1 MIKIY
6 YKKKIF
12 VIKLNKK
19 VLFNFL
25 SKIKLNN
32 NNNLSIICYNYYLI
46 LKIFNGGCCNAEISM
61 SNDVYY
67 FNVGIF
73 FTIFF

>member
-46 LKIFNGGCCNAEISM
+46 LKILRNFGLLNSLYNTK
-61 SNDVYY
+61 DYY
-67 FNVGIF
+67 
-73 FTIFF
+73 